1 MPGPPATVSQLLAA
15 VGVFVTMLA
24 MINPIANVPF
34 FYAVTKDET
43 PAERKAILVR
53 ALITAGVVLAV
64 FAVAGQLIFY
74 AYGLTLPAFRVAGG
88 LLLFKIGFDMVS
100 GRPMTAKRTQVERQ
114 EAIDHDDIAIVPLA
128 IPIHAGPG
136 AMTAVLLIAS
146 EATGLWDWGVLFGS
160 VALILL
166 MSYIILSHAPAI
178 MDRMGRSGPIAMS
191 RVLGLVI
198 TGVGVRLIEVGI
210 KEMF

>member
-1 MPGPPATVSQLLAA
+1 MPGPPGTVSQIVAA

-43 PAERKAILVR
+43 PAERRAILVR
-53 ALITAGVVLAV
+53 ALVVAGAVLGV

-100 GRPMTAKRTQVERQ
+100 GRPMTAKRTQIERQ
-114 EAIDHDDIAIVPLA
+114 EAIDHDDIAVVPLA

-136 AMTAVLLIAS
+136 AMTAVLLIAA
-146 EATGLWDWGVLFGS
+146 EATNVWDWGVLLGS
-160 VALILL
+160 VGLILL
-166 MSYIILSHAPAI
+166 LSFVILNSAPAI
-178 MDRMGRSGPIAMS
+178 MNRMGRSGPIAMS

-198 TGVGVRLIEVGI
+198 TGVGVRLVEIGI
-210 KEMF
+210 KEML

>member
-1 MPGPPATVSQLLAA
+1 MAA

-43 PAERKAILVR
+43 PAERRAILVR
-53 ALITAGVVLAV
+53 ALVVAGAVLGV

-88 LLLFKIGFDMVS
+88 ILLFKIGFDMVS
-100 GRPMTAKRTQVERQ
+100 GVPMNAKRTQVERQ
-114 EAIDHDDIAIVPLA
+114 EAIDHDDIAVVPLA

-136 AMTAVLLIAS
+136 AMTAVLLIAA
-146 EATGLWDWGVLFGS
+146 EATNVWDWGVLLGS
-160 VALILL
+160 VGLILL
-166 MSYIILSHAPAI
+166 LSFVILNSAPAL
-178 MDRMGRSGPIAMS
+178 MKRMGRSGPIAMS

-198 TGVGVRLIEVGI
+198 TGVGVRLVEVGI
-210 KEMF
+210 KEML